1 MLFPRYY
8 WPVGIYTVV
17 TDALFSAI
25 YARYLTTPL
34 ADKITALY
42 NTQAAES
49 AIEPYGVFSLP
60 SNVPDGTFT
69 EDYEDYLIQFV
80 LYSKE
85 TLSTEI
91 LDAFGAL
98 KAAYDK
104 HDLVISEAETISLER
119 EPANLLRVEEKWR
132 YAITY
137 RLLIQKG

>member
-1 MLFPRYY
+1 MLFPRYF

-42 NTQAAES
+42 NTEAGEDADY
-49 AIEPYGVFSLP
+49 PYGVFSLP

-69 EDYEDYLIQFV
+69 EDYEDYLVQFV
-80 LYSKE
+80 LYSKK
-85 TLSTEI
+85 TLSTEV
-91 LDAFGAL
+91 LEAFGAL

-104 HDLVISEAETISLER
+104 HDLVISNAVTISLER
-119 EPANLLRVEEKWR
+119 ESAILIRVEEIWR